1 MKFLCPICEEND
13 TNYLFKKLNI
23 IYEIYIFY
31 SYPNVVTKYHN
42 HSEILNHFRGM
53 LNEIDHASI
62 KWKWVFNSKDFKLK
76 YAIRIKTAISIA
88 RLISEIK
95 ADLHEIIIM
104 NPTWHINYILKIV
117 TPFLKKDIREKI
129 KFKLP
134 NKKTK

>member
-1 MKFLCPICEEND
+1 MEFSCPICEEND

-23 IYEIYIFY
+23 IDGIYIFY
-31 SYPNVVTKYHN
+31 TYPNVATKYHN
-42 HSEILNHFRGM
+42 HSEILNHFSCM
-53 LNEIDHASI
+53 LKEIDHASI

-76 YAIRIKTAISIA
+76 YATHIKTAISIT

-117 TPFLKKDIREKI
+117 TPFLKKDICEKI